1 MLFLCRT
8 SSEEHYQRRTDEQ
21 EMEETFAESSVGI
34 ESPPVMAP
42 RPLFWIPVFGIR
54 ILRLNYIRMNIMP
67 SVRLWRPVPG
77 R

>member
-21 EMEETFAESSVGI
+21 EVEETFAESSLEIG
-34 ESPPVMAP
+34 SPPEMAP
-42 RPLFWIPVFGIR
+42 RPRSWIPVFGIR
-54 ILRLNYIRMNIMP
+54 ILRLNYIRMNIIP
-67 SVRLWRPVPG
+67 SVRLWRAVPG